1 MDKEMMDKI
10 NEILKAKG
18 KRELS
23 MDELDKVVGGSENY
37 TAEEERE
44 TNELYLS
51 LARTFGFDVAHA
63 MFVAQTGYQTF
74 LHNPV
79 AGDTDEEKMSVVL
92 SNYWGL
98 HDWGNGY
105 H

>member
-10 NEILKAKG
+10 NEVMKAHG
-18 KRELS
+18 KRELN
-23 MDELDKVVGGSENY
+23 MDELEKVVGGSENY

-44 TNELYLS
+44 TNELYLY

-74 LHNPV
+74 LNNPV
-79 AGDTDEEKMSVVL
+79 AGNTDEDKMSVVL